1 MAETPRRNR
10 DGWERVIS
18 PFVDGLTIAAYLYF
32 LPWLARSYL
41 TPSWVNGLIIGFA
54 FIMLLVAIKCL
65 RELAHTKTQRTEASG
80 VTVKASPMF
89 FTMAGSFVY
98 CGFLAIVF
106 LQTATKYDLNTH
118 AAELPG
124 AGLMFFGAMAILLVI
139 VLPPFG
145 EAGPNPNRQVWL
157 HALSVLGIAMV
168 SIVGMAF
175 WESMKLADSGGSTAA
190 FHGIWKLII
199 FLLMVLVFAGFLGM
213 PRIFLHLIKGDKWGL
228 VTYIA
233 SLGYYVWDLFEF

>member
-1 MAETPRRNR
+1 MAETPRRTR
-10 DGWERVIS
+10 DGWGRVIS
-18 PFVDGLTIAAYLYF
+18 PIVDGMTIAAYFYF

-65 RELAHTKTQRTEASG
+65 RELAHTKAQRTEASG
-80 VTVKASPMF
+80 VTVKVSPMF

-106 LQTATKYDLNTH
+106 LQTATKYDLNTD
-118 AAELPG
+118 
-124 AGLMFFGAMAILLVI
+124 
-139 VLPPFG
+139 
-145 EAGPNPNRQVWL
+145 RQIWL

-175 WESMKLADSGGSTAA
+175 WESMKLADSGGSTEAL
-190 FHGIWKLII
+190 HGIWKLII

-228 VTYIA
+228 VTYMA